1 MNPIDL
7 KFMIEKREGHGEDSN
22 PLFLVKDNFC
32 AVGVFD
38 GMGGSGAT
46 TCVSEYGNDH
56 TKAYVASR
64 IIKEAISNYLNNTE
78 PYSDINAEGIW
89 NTAKS
94 RLEQEKS
101 NFPTKA
107 SGLRSKLVRDYPTT
121 LAIVTYEQ
129 KENGMSI
136 INSYWAGDSRNYLW
150 NSEGFY
156 QISKDDLDVE
166 NDPLENLRN
175 DGALSNCICSDRTF
189 QINNKNIKVT
199 GPVVIVSATD
209 GCFGYFPTPMH
220 FHEVLLT
227 GLKLSGDKN
236 EWENFVKEEI
246 CKVTG
251 DDISLSL
258 CAIGYEDF
266 NTLKASFADDTIEGF
281 EEISNL
287 QAEIAALDIEIREKK
302 ALLENSIQAGW
313 KSYKISYMKYIE
325 PTQEDVVS
333 SADLSDEGEEI
344 KESVQDE
351 SKSFAL
357 GDTPTVPDNQPAIGI
372 DNLSGG
378 DEKDISSESK
388 DFSCNEDI
396 ESKVADKEEDIDE
409 GGKTPTD
416 SKELPE
422 DATIEPLSDVG
433 GGEVAVVENAFTNAA
448 LSETEEL
455 DKEIDNTKEGVIEE
469 TKSSTESDSRIE
481 KIEEDYAHLSSLES
495 DKRSGTPP
503 KRVGVHP
510 ESSTPFP
517 KRVGGS
523 SSKPG
528 LRFGDREPRSTYA
541 SSKSSTS
548 DFTIRVDEVFQS
560 LLNEFERRPSKE
572 IAIKL
577 IDADSYSLLHEDIK
591 NEIIQFLRSL

>member
-1 MNPIDL
+1 MNPIGF

-22 PLFLVKDNFC
+22 PLFLVKDDFC

-46 TCVSEYGNDH
+46 TCVSDFGNDH

-64 IIKEAISNYLNNTE
+64 IIKEAISNYLSNTE
-78 PYSDINAEGIW
+78 PYSDINAEGIL

-189 QINNKNIKVT
+189 QINNKNVNVT
-199 GPVVIVSATD
+199 GPFVIISATD

-227 GLKLSGDKN
+227 GLKLSGN
-236 EWENFVKEEI
+236 ISEWENYVKEKI

-266 NTLKASFADDTIEGF
+266 NTIKSSFADDTIVGF
-281 EEISNL
+281 DEISNL
-287 QAEIAALDIEIREKK
+287 QTEIAALDVAIREKK
-302 ALLENSIQAGW
+302 ALLEESIQAGW
-313 KSYKISYMKYIE
+313 KNYKTSYMKYIE

-333 SADLSDEGEEI
+333 SADLTDEGEEI
-344 KESVQDE
+344 EDSIQDE
-351 SKSFAL
+351 LKSSAL
-357 GDTPTVPDNQPAIGI
+357 GDIPTVPDNESAIVI
-372 DNLSGG
+372 DSLSGD
-378 DEKDISSESK
+378 DEKDTSNESK

-396 ESKVADKEEDIDE
+396 ESKVADKEEVIDE
-409 GGKTPTD
+409 GGKTPND

-433 GGEVAVVENAFTNAA
+433 AGEVVVVENASTNTV
-448 LSETEEL
+448 LSETGEL
-455 DKEIDNTKEGVIEE
+455 DKEVDNTEESVTKE

-481 KIEEDYAHLSSLES
+481 KIDGDEAHLSLVES
-495 DKRSGTPP
+495 DKRSGIPP
-503 KRVGVHP
+503 IRVGVHS
-510 ESSTPFP
+510 ESSASFP
-517 KRVGGS
+517 KRVGGAS
-523 SSKPG
+523 PKPG
-528 LRFGDREPRSTYA
+528 LRHGDKEIKKQYVST
-541 SSKSSTS
+541 KSST
-548 DFTIRVDEVFQS
+548 DVLAEKIDEVAQR
-560 LLNEFERRPSKE
+560 LLDEFGRCPSKE
-572 IAIKL
+572 IAIKFIESDL
-577 IDADSYSLLHEDIK
+577 ISILPKDIK
-591 NEIIQFLRSL
+591 DEIIKFLRL